1 MIRALLWDVDGT
13 LLDFQAAE
21 RAAIVSLF
29 SEFGLG
35 PCSEAMVRRYSAIN
49 DGFWKRLERGEITKP
64 QVLVGRF
71 EVFFAECGLDVS
83 LAPAFNARYQLALGD
98 TIVFRDDAL
107 NLVRELRGR
116 VKQYVVSNGTVA
128 AQTKKLTLSGLGA
141 LMDGI
146 FLSEEVG
153 AEKPSSHFFDS
164 VFAVLA
170 PVTPAEAMIV
180 GDSLTSGILGG
191 RRAGLV
197 TCWYNPH
204 GASAPDRSL
213 IDCEITDLRDVP
225 ALLG

>member
-21 RAAIVSLF
+21 RAAIMSLF

-83 LAPAFNARYQLALGD
+83 LAPVFNARYQLALGD

-107 NLVRELRGR
+107 NLVRE
-116 VKQYVVSNGTVA
+116 A
-128 AQTKKLTLSGLGA
+128 
-141 LMDGI
+141 
-146 FLSEEVG
+146 
-153 AEKPSSHFFDS
+153 
-164 VFAVLA
+164 
-170 PVTPAEAMIV
+170 
-180 GDSLTSGILGG
+180 DSLRPGRADGRHFPVRGSWGG
-191 RRAGLV
+191 EAQL
-197 TCWYNPH
+197 PFF
-204 GASAPDRSL
+204 
-213 IDCEITDLRDVP
+213 
-225 ALLG
+225 